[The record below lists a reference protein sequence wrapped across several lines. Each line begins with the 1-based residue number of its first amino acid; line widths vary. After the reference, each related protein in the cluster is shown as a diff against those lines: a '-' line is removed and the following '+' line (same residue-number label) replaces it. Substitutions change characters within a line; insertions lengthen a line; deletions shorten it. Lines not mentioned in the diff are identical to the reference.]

1 MIRRSWFRLGVA
13 HAILALLSAV
23 VAFLAIDPGVR
34 WAMIANVVGCAGL
47 AAWAL
52 RKDDGTDARL

>member
-13 HAILALLSAV
+13 HAILGIASAV
-23 VAFLAIDPGVR
+23 VAFLALDDQVR
-34 WAMIANVVGCAGL
+34 WAMISNAVGCAGI

-52 RKDDGTDARL
+52 RKDDGNADEI

>member
-13 HAILALLSAV
+13 NAGLGLASILVAVCAYDPAI
-23 VAFLAIDPGVR
+23 R
-34 WAMIANVVGCAGL
+34 WAMVGNAIGSMGL

-52 RKDDGTDARL
+52 RKDDGNADEI

>member
-13 HAILALLSAV
+13 HAILAATSAV
-23 VAFLAIDPGVR
+23 VALLALDDQVR
-34 WAMIANVVGCAGL
+34 WAMVGNAVGCAGL

-52 RKDDGTDARL
+52 QRGWRGQ